1 MYAIVDIETTGGKY
15 NEEGT
20 TEIAIYKFDGHEIV
34 DQFISLVN
42 PERPIQPFV
51 VGLTGIN
58 NDMLRNAPKFYEVAK
73 RIIEI
78 TTDCVLVAHNAK
90 FDYRIL
96 KLEYRRLGYT
106 YERQTI
112 CTVELSKKLIL
123 DQPSYSLGKLTK
135 SLGIPITDRHRA
147 SGDALATVKLFQ
159 LLLNKDSEKEIIK
172 KSVRKIPKNQL
183 DTKLIRIL
191 DDVPSSTGVYYMHN
205 EEGEIIYIG
214 KSRNIRKRL
223 NQHFTN
229 ESYKAKKMRHDIAA
243 VSYELTGNEL
253 LALLKEND
261 EIKKNKPKY
270 NRALKKDIFNYAVT
284 SFTNEEGYLELKIM
298 KSSLVENP
306 ITTFTTLKQ
315 AKNFMEML
323 TESYGLCQKFT
334 GIYKTDTSCFNYS
347 IKSCEGACI
356 SEESTVS
363 YNEKVEEVLQRF
375 SYLNKNM
382 VLIDRGRETG
392 EKSILLIEEG
402 KFQGFGYANLNHQIN
417 HIDIL
422 KNIISPMQNNRDAQH
437 IIQSYMRRNKNI
449 KVVEY

>member
-159 LLLNKDSEKEIIK
+159 LLLNKDSEKEVIK

>member
-15 NEEGT
+15 NEEGV

-42 PERPIQPFV
+42 PERSIQPFV

-58 NDMLRNAPKFYEVAK
+58 NDMLRNAPKFHEVAK

-78 TTDCVLVAHNAK
+78 TTECVLVAHNAK

-96 KLEYRRLGYT
+96 KMEYQRLGYT
-106 YERQTI
+106 YERQNI

-172 KSVRKIPKNQL
+172 KSIRKIPTNQL
-183 DTKLIRIL
+183 DNKLIRIL
-191 DDVPSSTGVYYMHN
+191 EEVPSNVGVYYMHN
-205 EEGEIIYIG
+205 EAGDIIYIG
-214 KSRNIRKRL
+214 KSNNIRKRL

-229 ESYKAKKMRHDIAA
+229 DSHKSKNMRQEIAA

-270 NRALKKDIFNYAVT
+270 NRALKKDIFNYAVE
-284 SFTNEEGYLELKIM
+284 SFTNEAGYIEFKVM
-298 KSSLVENP
+298 KSSLVEAP
-306 ITTFTTLKQ
+306 LTTFTTLKQ
-315 AKNFMEML
+315 AKNFMEIL
-323 TESYGLCQKFT
+323 TETYGLCQKFT
-334 GIYKTDTSCFNYS
+334 GLHKTDSSCFNYF
-347 IKSCEGACI
+347 IKSCDGACI
-356 SEESTVS
+356 GEESPEA
-363 YNEKVEEVLQRF
+363 YNEKVQEVLKHF

-382 VLIDRGRETG
+382 IIVDRGRENG
-392 EKSILLIEEG
+392 EKSILLIEDG
-402 KFQGFGYANLNHQIN
+402 KFQGYGYASLNHQISN
-417 HIDIL
+417 IDIL
-422 KNIISPMQNNRDAQH
+422 KNIIAPMPNNRDAQH
-437 IIQSYMRRNKNI
+437 IIQS
-449 KVVEY
+449 